1 MVLLKDEEAVG
12 QHQNLK
18 GLGCEIQICSQLA
31 HVYNEIE
38 HDLRY
43 KPLTGALSKNESELL
58 NALAR
63 LMEVGDTIIS
73 HTREAVDARQ
83 KERLVKFQKDHQD
96 SIAQTAAH
104 IRVHPALGIVAGSPL
119 LLNLANLVQADHPQH
134 ELPETPAALY
144 QLMMRLLASGEGAV
158 VVRSG
163 SWC

>member
-18 GLGCEIQICSQLA
+18 GWGCEIQICSQLA

-73 HTREAVDARQ
+73 HTREAVT
-83 KERLVKFQKDHQD
+83 QD
-96 SIAQTAAH
+96 KRSGWSNSRRITRTHRTDCGAYP
-104 IRVHPALGIVAGSPL
+104 RPSCLGYSGRFSPL
-119 LLNLANLVQADHPQH
+119 AQPRQSGAGDDPQH